1 MRFWKLLSRAIRLR
15 CPLCGGGKMFRGWFK
30 MHDTCS
36 NCGAKFEREPGFF
49 LGSIYFNYGLTALI
63 VAIAYPVLMF
73 NKILED
79 GVLMPLTLGF
89 VAIFPILFFRHSRAL
104 WAGFDQWMDRREI
117 GVHDESAT
125 EHDLSDS
132 GAQRELGDSDSERQ
146 TSGVDR

>member
-1 MRFWKLLSRAIRLR
+1 
-15 CPLCGGGKMFRGWFK
+15 MFRGWFK
-30 MHDTCS
+30 MHDTCN

-79 GVLMPLTLGF
+79 SVLMPLTLGF
-89 VAIFPILFFRHSRAL
+89 VVIFPILFFRHSRAL

-132 GAQRELGDSDSERQ
+132 GAQRELGDNDSERQ
-146 TSGVDR
+146 TLGVDR